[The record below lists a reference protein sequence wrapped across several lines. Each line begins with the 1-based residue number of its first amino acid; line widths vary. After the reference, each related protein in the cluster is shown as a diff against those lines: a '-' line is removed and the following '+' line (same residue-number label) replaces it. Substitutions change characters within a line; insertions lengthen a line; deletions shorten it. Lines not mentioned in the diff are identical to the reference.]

1 MHAEQNRK
9 LKSYYNKYMLMNC
22 TLAMHWT
29 SIRACVCVPAR
40 NILMR
45 LEMHVVSKE
54 IRGVRE
60 RRSEGNILPGNAG
73 RRSVGPAGNLWAVS
87 AGIQGP

>member
-1 MHAEQNRK
+1 
-9 LKSYYNKYMLMNC
+9 
-22 TLAMHWT
+22 
-29 SIRACVCVPAR
+29 
-40 NILMR
+40 MR